1 MTYILENKAEA
12 ERLKKQNSQPQYSI
26 QEELK
31 HLKLVLNGKKIL
43 DAGCGVGSLSEILE
57 RDYYSEIH
65 ACDASEIRIHQAKK
79 SCSKNINFFTADLKA
94 LPEEKNQF
102 DVIFVRFVLEH
113 SLDPKPLI
121 SELFRVLKPGGHLV
135 VIDFDGLIFNIDHRN
150 AELKSY
156 LDKLQQELPIDLFI
170 GRKLPRL
177 LTDEGFQL
185 EECHIQGLSFL
196 GQDLE
201 SEQKNMEMRFNQTE
215 PLIKQILGEDKF
227 EVFSNLYLSEMKKS
241 QMLFCN
247 KFIISSKKPE

>member
-1 MTYILENKAEA
+1 MTYILENNAES
-12 ERLKKQNSQPQYSI
+12 ERLQKQNSQPQYSI
-26 QEELK
+26 HEELK

-43 DAGCGVGSLSEILE
+43 DAGCGVGSLSEILAH
-57 RDYYSEIH
+57 DFYSEIH
-65 ACDASEIRIHQAKK
+65 GCDASEIRIHQAKK
-79 SCSKNINFFTADLKA
+79 NCSKKINFFTTDLRSI
-94 LPEEKNQF
+94 PRNQNQF

-113 SLDPKPLI
+113 TLDPRPII

-135 VIDFDGLIFNIDHRN
+135 VIDFDGLIFNLDHRN
-150 AELKSY
+150 PELKKY
-156 LDKLQQELPIDLFI
+156 LEKLQSELPIDLFI

-177 LTDEGFQL
+177 LTEEGFLL

-196 GQDLE
+196 GSDLE

-215 PLIKQILGEDKF
+215 PLIKQILGQDKF
-227 EVFSNLYLSEMKKS
+227 EVFSRLYLAEMKKS